1 MDDNMKEYTNEE
13 QQNNMMVNI
22 PSMSPTATSSFPLG
36 IYQEGCISV
45 GQVLKLAKTYKG
57 WNH

>member
-1 MDDNMKEYTNEE
+1 MKEYTNEE

>member
-1 MDDNMKEYTNEE
+1 MKEYTQMKNN
-13 QQNNMMVNI
+13 QNNMMVNM
-22 PSMSPTATSSFPLG
+22 PSMSPTTTSSFPLG

-45 GQVLKLAKTYKG
+45 GQVLKLLNTYKG